1 MRGFTL
7 LALVVPL
14 AVTAC
19 SKSPGEA
26 LYAATTAAIRPLM
39 QNLVEKDASHEVDGL
54 IALIANKPEC
64 KVYKQALRESGK
76 GSPYEGSTQLK
87 ISHARQDAC
96 KAGCC
101 TG

>member
-1 MRGFTL
+1 MRCFTL
-7 LALVVPL
+7 LTLVVLL
-14 AVTAC
+14 ALAAC

-26 LYAATTAAIRPLM
+26 LYAATTAATRPLM

-54 IALIANKPEC
+54 IALVANKPEC
-64 KVYKQALRESGK
+64 EVYKQALREAGK
-76 GSPYEGSTQLK
+76 GSPYEGSTQLR
-87 ISHARQDAC
+87 ISNARQDAC

>member
-1 MRGFTL
+1 MRQFRLLTL
-7 LALVVPL
+7 VAPLVL
-14 AVTAC
+14 IAC

-26 LYAATTAAIRPLM
+26 IYAATTAATRPLM

-54 IALIANKPEC
+54 IALVANKPEC
-64 KVYKQALRESGK
+64 EVYKQSLREAGK

>member
-1 MRGFTL
+1 MRRFTL
-7 LALVVPL
+7 VVLLAPL
-14 AVTAC
+14 TLAAC

-26 LYAATTAAIRPLM
+26 LYAATTAATRPLM

-54 IALIANKPEC
+54 IALIANKPQCEA
-64 KVYKQALRESGK
+64 YKQALREAGK

-96 KAGCC
+96 KSDCC